1 MLGFN
6 GKHPAVNHG
15 LNMRIRLIPAL
26 CPLIAGCLTVL
37 RASGQSEVANYTVV
51 KPGEPLAANSF
62 AVFCPTNI
70 LRREDVSRPGFGTE
84 WSYSGRD
91 WTPYP
96 EPRKKRRFPVDP
108 ARFEYVVLAHRTVP
122 AALAV
127 SFERVEA
134 AQDSEPVTL
143 AKILR
148 YNREAHAKFR
158 LLSET
163 SQRIAGV
170 DGSLAEYV
178 ELRQGTLMRVRHW
191 ITHYNGV
198 VCQLQLYVPYG
209 HPELMEMGGPG
220 GFPLLLHFRDPTR
233 NRSVLKDADI
243 PRSYVSHY
251 GYRIDLGGGDWVP
264 EIYDPYIPA
273 AENLMC
279 TRNQGGIAVVP
290 LSTLGQ
296 EVDRAALLDAMIWLG
311 ELPADKLKPRRVQE
325 GNLEGVAFEFVWGD
339 EEETIRMRG
348 KALCS
353 TTQGYLALAWI
364 NTNSPLSPEVLDQW
378 LAQVSFTD
386 TAAAWPPDTKALTG
400 FREKDR
406 HAMGFWSIGEYYLER
421 RKFDRSATALRTAL
435 DCRFLQPILFTYSE
449 SELRGGHPEAIVSY
463 LKSCGNIVLRQ
474 GWVAM
479 ELAYAE
485 SRCGDANAAAAH
497 YTQCLA
503 SGGYSVRGFSPT
515 QFEDFIRCLI
525 KVDRRQ
531 WAAQRLRE
539 RIAADPSPRWTK
551 MLAEL
556 NPAGSSAS
564 VGAGSRS
571 PAVASQVAAA
581 PAPTPTGP
589 PELRSIIWSTTK
601 PSAQLD
607 KNLAF
612 EGDHVRGY
620 KVTKISQDSVDLL
633 SPEGASLKLV
643 LSARGGSK

>member
-1 MLGFN
+1 
-6 GKHPAVNHG
+6 
-15 LNMRIRLIPAL
+15 MRINLIPAL
-26 CPLIAGCLTVL
+26 SLLIAGCLTGL
-37 RASGQSEVANYTVV
+37 RASGQSEVAKYTSVQ
-51 KPGEPLAANSF
+51 PGQPLARDSF

-70 LRREDVSRPGFGTE
+70 PGREDVPQPGFGAE

-91 WTPYP
+91 WKPCP
-96 EPRKKRRFPVDP
+96 ESRKRRRFPIDP
-108 ARFEYVVLAHRTVP
+108 TRFQHVVLTHRTLP

-127 SFERVEA
+127 TFERVEA
-134 AQDSEPVTL
+134 AEDSDPVTL

-148 YNREAHAKFR
+148 YNREAHARFR

-178 ELRQGTLMRVRHW
+178 ELQHGTLMRVRHW

-198 VCQLQLYVPYG
+198 VCQLQLYVPYE
-209 HPELMEMGGPG
+209 HPELMELGGPG
-220 GFPLLLHFRDPTR
+220 GFPVLLHFLGATR

-243 PRSYVSHY
+243 PRSYVSRY

-264 EIYDPYIPA
+264 EVYDPYIPA

-325 GNLEGVAFEFVWGD
+325 GNVEGVAFEIVFGD

-353 TTQGYLALAWI
+353 ATQGYLVLAWI

-406 HAMGFWSIGEYYLER
+406 HAMGFWSIGQYYLER
-421 RKFDRSATALRTAL
+421 RKFDRSAAALRTAL

-449 SELRGGHPEAIVSY
+449 SELQGGHPEAIVSF

-479 ELAYAE
+479 ELAFAE
-485 SRCGDANAAAAH
+485 SRCGDANSAAAH

-503 SGGYSVRGFSPT
+503 SGGYTVRGFSPT

-525 KVDRRQ
+525 RVDRPQ

-556 NPAGSSAS
+556 NPAGSSAG
-564 VGAGSRS
+564 VGAGSRP
-571 PAVASQVAAA
+571 PAGVSQVTAA

-589 PELRSIIWSTTK
+589 PELRSIIWSSTK

-620 KVTKISQDSVDLL
+620 KVTKISQDSVDLV

-643 LSARGGSK
+643 LSAHGAGK

>member
-1 MLGFN
+1 
-6 GKHPAVNHG
+6 
-15 LNMRIRLIPAL
+15 MRIRLIPAFWPL
-26 CPLIAGCLTVL
+26 LIAGCLTVL
-37 RASGQSEVANYTVV
+37 RASGESVAKYRAVQ
-51 KPGEPLAANSF
+51 PGQPLAPDSF

-70 LRREDVSRPGFGTE
+70 PAREDIPKPEFGAE
-84 WSYSGRD
+84 WCYSGRD
-91 WTPYP
+91 WKLCP
-96 EPRKKRRFPVDP
+96 ETRKRRRFPIDSS
-108 ARFEYVVLAHRTVP
+108 RLQHVVLAHRVVP

-127 SFERVEA
+127 TLERVEA
-134 AQDSEPVTL
+134 TEDSDPVTL

-158 LLSET
+158 LMSET
-163 SQRIAGV
+163 NQRIAGV

-198 VCQLQLYVPYG
+198 VCQLQLYVPYD

-220 GFPLLLHFRDPTR
+220 GFPLLLHFLGATR

-243 PRSYVSHY
+243 PRKFVSRY
-251 GYRIDLGGGDWVP
+251 GYRIDLGGGEWIPGV
-264 EIYDPYIPA
+264 YDPYIPA

-311 ELPADKLKPRRVQE
+311 ELPADKFSSKPRPVQE
-325 GNLEGVAFEFVWGD
+325 GNLQGLAFEVVLGD

-353 TTQGYLALAWI
+353 AMQGYLALAWI
-364 NTNSPLSPEVLDQW
+364 NTNSPLSPEVLDHW

-386 TAAAWPPDTKALTG
+386 TAAPWPPNTQALTG
-400 FREKDR
+400 FRERDR
-406 HAMGFWSIGEYYLER
+406 HAMGFWGIGQYYFEH
-421 RKFDRSATALRTAL
+421 RKFDRSASALRTAL
-435 DCRFLQPILFTYSE
+435 DCRFLKPILFSYTE
-449 SELRGGHPEAIVSY
+449 SELQRGHPEAIVSY
-463 LKSCGNIVLRQ
+463 LKSCGPIVLRQ

-479 ELAYAE
+479 ELAFAE
-485 SRCGDANAAAAH
+485 SRCGDAGSAAAH

-503 SGGYSVRGFSPT
+503 SGGYSAGAFPPNT
-515 QFEDFIRCLI
+515 FEDYIRCLI
-525 KVDRRQ
+525 QVDRRQ
-531 WAAQRLRE
+531 WAAQRLKE
-539 RIAADPSPRWTK
+539 RMASDPSPRWTK
-551 MLAEL
+551 MLADL
-556 NPAGSSAS
+556 NQPGSVTTGSIAGSAP
-564 VGAGSRS
+564 RK
-571 PAVASQVAAA
+571 PATASQVAA
-581 PAPTPTGP
+581 PSAPTPTGP
-589 PELRSIIWSTTK
+589 PELRSIIWSSTQ

-607 KNLAF
+607 KSLAF

-633 SPEGASLKLV
+633 NPEGASLKLV
-643 LSARGGSK
+643 LSTHGAGK